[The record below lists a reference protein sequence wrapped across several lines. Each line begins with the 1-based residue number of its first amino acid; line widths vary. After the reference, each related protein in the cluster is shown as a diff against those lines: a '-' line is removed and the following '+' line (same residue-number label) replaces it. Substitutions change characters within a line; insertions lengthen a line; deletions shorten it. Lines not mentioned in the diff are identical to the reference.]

1 MDPINYAG
9 AFDGVPTPSQALT
22 QGVQLGSGILQMQQQ
37 RAQQQLMLQRQHQM
51 QADMADL
58 SKNATPQAIAQMSV
72 KYPEMSEQFKR
83 SYDMLTPVQQQGNLD
98 HATQVY
104 AAAQNGRTDVA
115 AKLLRDRASAVRNSG
130 DERNAKAY
138 DTMADWAETHP
149 ESFKTT
155 AGLLLS
161 SAMGPEKFATTFSTL
176 GDQQRKT
183 DLAPAERQ
191 KADAEAAIKTAE
203 AAVAPQTEQQKLA
216 TSLWN
221 NANTKSQIEERSKR
235 LGLDQDKLTSET
247 QIKLTELAQKAG
259 ELPEFVAKD
268 VTSAATD
275 AIAAQQS
282 AGRMTH
288 LADQI
293 DQAAGALGGGVQA
306 KAGEVWKKTFGS
318 QNDLTRIRAEYN
330 RIVTPAAMAAYKQ
343 VASGS
348 TSDKD
353 IDTAMTGVPKDTDSP
368 ERMAS
373 FLRGAAKLQ
382 VYDSVLNNAKSE
394 WLGAVRSLGKATKD
408 IEVDGVKVPAGTTF
422 KDFSDRYVDAKAA
435 AKISGMTMQGRSYM
449 RWAQPAAPAAGP
461 AAAVAPAATGAIVP
475 GGPVDDGYR

>member
-9 AFDGVPTPSQALT
+9 AFDGVPTPSQSLT

-37 RAQQQLMLQRQHQM
+37 RAQQQLMLQRQQQM
-51 QADMADL
+51 QQDVGQL
-58 SKNATPQAIAQMSV
+58 SKNPTPEAIAQISL

-83 SYDMLTPVQQQGNLD
+83 SYDMLTPAQQQGNVE
-98 HATQVY
+98 HATQVF
-104 AAAQNGRTDVA
+104 AAAQSGRPDIA
-115 AKLLRDRASAVRNSG
+115 AKLLKERATALRNSG
-130 DERNAKAY
+130 DEQKAKAA
-138 DTMADWAETHP
+138 DAMAQWAELHP
-149 ESFKTT
+149 DSFKAS
-155 AGLLLS
+155 AGLMLS
-161 SAMGPEKFATTFSTL
+161 SAMGPEKFATTFKTL
-176 GDQQRKT
+176 GDEGRADAK
-183 DLAPAERQ
+183 APAEVR
-191 KADAEAAIKTAE
+191 AANAEAGIKEAA

-247 QIKLTELAQKAG
+247 QIKLTEIAQKAG

-268 VTSAATD
+268 VTAAATD

-282 AGRMTH
+282 AGRMTQ

-293 DQAAGALGGGVQA
+293 DQAAGTLGSGVTA
-306 KAGEVWKKTFGS
+306 RAGEVWKKAFGT

-394 WLGAVRSLGKATKD
+394 WLGAVRNLGKAPKD

-422 KDFSDRYVDAKAA
+422 KDFSDRYVDTKAA

-449 RWAQPAAPAAGP
+449 RWAQPPAAAPAA
-461 AAAVAPAATGAIVP
+461 APAAPMQTGAVVP